1 MNGAELGAKIYG
13 AELGARVDGA
23 EPLTGHL
30 PVARSSAPDTVASS
44 SASLTLTPSQG
55 SISEILSARGLF
67 ERNFRKK
74 GQKVKNSAGKHRRS
88 YMQAKEGHGP
98 SLLIEKSI
106 K

>member
-1 MNGAELGAKIYG
+1 MSGAELGAKIYG
-13 AELGARVDGA
+13 AELGAIRSGA
-23 EPLTGHL
+23 EPLAGHL

-74 GQKVKNSAGKHRRS
+74 GLIVKNTAVQASSTAGPGACGVS
-88 YMQAKEGHGP
+88 FAPGP
-98 SLLIEKSI
+98 D
-106 K
+106 